1 MYPNAYPVVAWCH
14 MTLRVTWG
22 VDVTS
27 LYIWLGSFMFVKWL
41 ATHCNKLPHYNNWLS
56 QQHITLQ
63 HHSTSDWIHS
73 CSWNGWSNGA
83 ITHTSTLRMH
93 ISICDMTHLCPH
105 HPSMSI
111 CDMTHLCPHHP
122 SMSICDM
129 THLCPH
135 HPSMSICDMT
145 HLCSHHPSMSTCHMI
160 HLWCGWLQSVESIK
174 S

>member
-1 MYPNAYPVVAWCH
+1 MWHHSTRIIHILSFKSKKYIWNRDMYPNAYPVEAWCH

-73 CSWNGWSNGA
+73 CSWNGLSNGA
-83 ITHTSTLRMH
+83 IIIHLSYVCTYPFVTWPIYVH
-93 ISICDMTHLCPH
+93 ITHLCPFVTWPIYVH
-105 HPSMSI
+105 
-111 CDMTHLCPHHP
+111 TTRLCPLA
-122 SMSICDM
+122 IW
-129 THLCPH
+129 
-135 HPSMSICDMT
+135 
-145 HLCSHHPSMSTCHMI
+145 STCDV
-160 HLWCGWLQSVESIK
+160 GGYSQ
-174 S
+174 